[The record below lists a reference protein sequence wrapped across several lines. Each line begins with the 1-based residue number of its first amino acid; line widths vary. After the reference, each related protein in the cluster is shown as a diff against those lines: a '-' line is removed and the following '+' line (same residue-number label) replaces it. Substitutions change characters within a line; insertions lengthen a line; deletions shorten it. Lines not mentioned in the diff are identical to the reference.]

1 MLSLTGDVEMYNL
14 AVVSP
19 FSALQ
24 ACCSDSR
31 EIHQKGN
38 YFITTMFILIY
49 IHMLYGLRL
58 DVCF

>member
-1 MLSLTGDVEMYNL
+1 MLSLAGDVEMYHL
-14 AVVSP
+14 AVVSSS

-38 YFITTMFILIY
+38 YFIITMFIYDIFTY
-49 IHMLYGLRL
+49 CM
-58 DVCF
+58 D